1 MDEEFINSIDGK
13 REILTKSSILALIQI
28 LIDKKIVTPN
38 EFDKYQERYEEE
50 IIDVIKKTFK
60 EKQ

>member
-28 LIDKKIVTPN
+28 LIDKK
-38 EFDKYQERYEEE
+38 
-50 IIDVIKKTFK
+50 
-60 EKQ
+60 